1 MKNFILTLTLLL
13 IVPILEAQNKSIYF
27 SIAMPSEC
35 TLDNNTKSL
44 LKNKFFN
51 LLSKEGVASMEYGAI
66 AMIPEVNVNNSSKIA
81 GGMRN
86 IYSVELN
93 ITVTVR
99 NIITNTVFNTLQI
112 ACNGEGY
119 TEREAQRSAI
129 NRIDLSSPTYTKF
142 IEMTKSKIETYY
154 KDNISVIIKKA
165 NALASQQSYD
175 EALALLSTYPES
187 LPGYGQVA
195 ATMSTIFQ
203 KCQSQQCRQILLTA
217 KAAYAQRDYDTAVEL
232 ASTVDAQSECAREA
246 AKLLEAVRQSAN
258 KEYSDQLTMEREKI
272 LSKERIKKA
281 EYKAIADIAS
291 AYYQRQTQYVFF
303 W

>member
-1 MKNFILTLTLLL
+1 
-13 IVPILEAQNKSIYF
+13 
-27 SIAMPSEC
+27 
-35 TLDNNTKSL
+35 
-44 LKNKFFN
+44 
-51 LLSKEGVASMEYGAI
+51 
-66 AMIPEVNVNNSSKIA
+66 
-81 GGMRN
+81 
-86 IYSVELN
+86 
-93 ITVTVR
+93 
-99 NIITNTVFNTLQI
+99 
-112 ACNGEGY
+112 
-119 TEREAQRSAI
+119 
-129 NRIDLSSPTYTKF
+129 
-142 IEMTKSKIETYY
+142 MTKSKIETYY

-217 KAAYAQRDYDTAVEL
+217 KAAYAQRDYDTAAEL

>member
-1 MKNFILTLTLLL
+1 MMKNFILTLTLLL

-142 IEMTKSKIETYY
+142 IEMTKSKIETHYFIKGTQPTKVSSINY
-154 KDNISVIIKKA
+154 NINNKHDTNTQNKNNIDNSI
-165 NALASQQSYD
+165 L
-175 EALALLSTYPES
+175 ES
-187 LPGYGQVA
+187 LL
-195 ATMSTIFQ
+195 
-203 KCQSQQCRQILLTA
+203 R
-217 KAAYAQRDYDTAVEL
+217 
-232 ASTVDAQSECAREA
+232 
-246 AKLLEAVRQSAN
+246 
-258 KEYSDQLTMEREKI
+258 
-272 LSKERIKKA
+272 
-281 EYKAIADIAS
+281 
-291 AYYQRQTQYVFF
+291 
-303 W
+303 